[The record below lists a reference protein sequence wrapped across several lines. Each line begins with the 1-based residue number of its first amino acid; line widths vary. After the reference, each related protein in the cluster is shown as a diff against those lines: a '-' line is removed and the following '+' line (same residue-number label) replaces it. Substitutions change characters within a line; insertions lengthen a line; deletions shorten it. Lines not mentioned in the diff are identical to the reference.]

1 MYYTLHSEPNVNKQ
15 NTILKRNVSVRILLL
30 EMYFTYIFIRLLYTC
45 KIYANKLIKTEFN
58 ITKMLATQNYLFD

>member
-1 MYYTLHSEPNVNKQ
+1 MYYTLHLEPNVNKQ

-45 KIYANKLIKTEFN
+45 KIYTNKLIKTEFN